1 MDKSIYFYNV
11 IYIYEVKK
19 IRQTGFII
27 KPLRFTKRITFLKY
41 ISQNM
46 GKPFFGLIIL
56 LYFFLECLLKIYTF
70 I

>member
-56 LYFFLECLLKIYTF
+56 LYFF
-70 I
+70 